1 LEIYERI
8 KELRKKHLKM
18 SQEEFAAR
26 IKISRGNLSNIEI
39 DRVNATDRVVSDICR
54 EFNVNEGWLRTG
66 EGEMFRF
73 DPDYDETAVYAS
85 ELLLEKDNPFYDLI
99 IEIMHTYYDL
109 DPKSQE
115 VIKNSIVKL
124 VENLKKR
131 EG

>member
-1 LEIYERI
+1 MKDRI
-8 KELRKKHLKM
+8 KEVREKAGM
-18 SQEEFAAR
+18 SQVEFSKKVLVGASTVAMWELGTR
-26 IKISRGNLSNIEI
+26 TPKDIHIAKICE
-39 DRVNATDRVVSDICR
+39 
-54 EFNVNEGWLRTG
+54 EFNVNENCLRTG
-66 EGEMFRF
+66 EGELFRF

-124 VENLKKR
+124 IDNLKKR

>member
-1 LEIYERI
+1 MRI
-8 KELRKKHLKM
+8 KKLRKTLDLT
-18 SQEEFAAR
+18 QQEFANRLGIAR
-26 IKISRGNLSNIEI
+26 NNIASYETSKNSPS
-39 DRVNATDRVVSDICR
+39 DAVVSLMCR
-54 EFNVNEGWLRTG
+54 EFNINEEWLRTG

-73 DPDYDETAVYAS
+73 DPDYDEAAVYAS

>member
-1 LEIYERI
+1 MNTRIIKIRESLGFTQQEFADRISVAQSTIAGYERGT
-8 KELRKKHLKM
+8 
-18 SQEEFAAR
+18 R
-26 IKISRGNLSNIEI
+26 IPKPIFVDKLCS
-39 DRVNATDRVVSDICR
+39 
-54 EFNVNEGWLRTG
+54 EFNVNEEWLRTG

-99 IEIMHTYYDL
+99 IEIMHTYYEL
-109 DPKSQE
+109 DSKSQE

>member
-1 LEIYERI
+1 VEIGRQIERLIGALDMKKVEFAKRLEIDQSYVT
-8 KELRKKHLKM
+8 KL
-18 SQEEFAAR
+18 
-26 IKISRGNLSNIEI
+26 ISSGNTPS
-39 DRVNATDRVVSDICR
+39 DRLIRSICR
-54 EFNVNEGWLRTG
+54 EFNVNEEWLRTG
-66 EGEMFRF
+66 EGEMFRI
-73 DPDYDETAVYAS
+73 DPEYDETAVYAS